1 MTTTTRPIPLFR
13 AGETSD
19 PGQRLRGLLTC
30 AHCHYVP
37 ACFNDTHPI
46 VLADA
51 QVRRQRYECSP
62 TRGLSYTQAVAV
74 AALVALRRAMADDEL
89 SRPLDL
95 PDLRMFALCH
105 VVGHITTPFQQVAQP
120 MIIVDAGEPT
130 PKPAEEEPTLAY
142 SWSRARRKIRAA
154 ARAYSEQTHADY

>member
-13 AGETSD
+13 AGETSA
-19 PGQRLRGLLTC
+19 PGPCLRGLLTC
-30 AHCHYVP
+30 ARCHSVP

-51 QVRRQRYECSP
+51 QVRRWNECSP
-62 TRGLSYTQAVAV
+62 TGGLSSMQTVAV

-95 PDLRMFALCH
+95 PDLRRFALCH
-105 VVGHITTPFQQVAQP
+105 DVGHVTTPFQQVAQP
-120 MIIVDAGEPT
+120 TVIVDAGEP
-130 PKPAEEEPTLAY
+130 PPCPAEEEPTLEY